1 MKQVADDIIFFQFD
15 INGAA
20 MAQVV
25 VRNLD
30 EHVKQRLK
38 RRAAKR
44 GHSMEAEIREILGRA
59 VNEDSGGE
67 GLGTFIARQFAG
79 KGHAEIPEWHGEPA
93 RPAKFRK

>member
-1 MKQVADDIIFFQFD
+1 
-15 INGAA
+15 

-25 VRNLD
+25 VRKLD
-30 EHVKQRLK
+30 DNVKKRLK

-44 GHSMEAEIREILGRA
+44 GHSMEAEIREILSNA
-59 VNEDSGGE
+59 VKNEGEREE

-79 KGHAEIPEWHGEPA
+79 RGLDFEIPEWHGEAA